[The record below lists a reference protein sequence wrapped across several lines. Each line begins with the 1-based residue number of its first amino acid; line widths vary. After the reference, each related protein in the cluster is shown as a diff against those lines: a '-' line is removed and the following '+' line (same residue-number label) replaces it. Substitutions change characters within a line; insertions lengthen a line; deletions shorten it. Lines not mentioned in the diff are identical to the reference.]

1 MKNTCIY
8 VFINFLLEMYGPEK
22 DLAVVD
28 SSSSGLHFSQWGDF
42 ELFLV
47 ECLLLSRAYHSSWKG
62 WLVLWAYGSGQK
74 TQHCQLYYAIVI
86 KFILD
91 PNNVKY

>member
-1 MKNTCIY
+1 MRNSGSTDFKST
-8 VFINFLLEMYGPEK
+8 EEEK
-22 DLAVVD
+22 DLRVTFDPSLTFSRHCEIAANKANRMF
-28 SSSSGLHFSQWGDF
+28 GLIMSQ
-42 ELFLV
+42 
-47 ECLLLSRAYHSSWKG
+47 AYHSSWKG

-74 TQHCQLYYAIVI
+74 TQHCQLYYTVVI